1 MSLRAFL
8 LGLLITVST
17 LPAMA
22 GLMEISYSFSLSD
35 STLNAD
41 NYTKTLSHTASMAW
55 YFMEMSALEVSYSK
69 GEQQISGKA
78 DGDANALR
86 YRTEF
91 VMYGADLILTFANRE
106 SVFQPYIKGG
116 AVWIDKKLYRRQSPL
131 LAEQL
136 INESDSS
143 TPVPSL
149 GAGFKFFL
157 LKNLSL
163 KASYDTWR
171 SNKTGGDE
179 TWDST
184 IRAGVSVYF

>member
-1 MSLRAFL
+1 MA
-8 LGLLITVST
+8 LLIFLFG
-17 LPAMA
+17 LPASA
-22 GLMEISYSFSLSD
+22 GLMELSYSFSLSD
-35 STLNAD
+35 STLNSD
-41 NYTKTLSHTASMAW
+41 NYTKTLSHTASLAW
-55 YFMEMSALEVSYSK
+55 YFLEMSALEVSYSK

-78 DGDANALR
+78 EGDANALR

-91 VMYGADLILTFANRE
+91 IMYGADLILTFAKKE
-106 SVFQPYIKGG
+106 SVLQPYIKGG

-136 INESDSS
+136 INETDSS

-171 SNKTGGDE
+171 SNKTGGSE

-184 IRAGVSVYF
+184 IRAGASIYF